1 MRPLTKREKFG
12 LILVGIAA
20 AFAVIYL
27 LILPLISGWRAKL
40 GEVRLKEEQL
50 KTARALAAMEASLR
64 LLSAEVENELGARG
78 DPILSDELM
87 KRLQESF
94 SIDELNR
101 ATAADLM
108 KVEGMDAAKAAAI
121 VSYRESIGGF
131 SSFEQLRELR
141 SSAFKGDEQAVI
153 IGRVSALAK
162 RAGINKI
169 DSLTIRTIASSKP
182 AQVSQKAKRELIR
195 RLFIAEVKA
204 QLRALESGSQ
214 LRFKTVFPPIPP
226 QLPQELRIRVARM
239 IVEKGGI
246 PTRSDYQEV
255 LDELLSSGESSPQ
268 PSDEELL
275 PIEEELLSALGEEAI
290 DIDPKAAMLTLL
302 DYSKK
307 VAAKEAELR
316 GIVYGMAASYKPRL
330 YQVDL
335 IFKTKLENLV
345 RFIAG
350 IKDSLKWI
358 DPRGL
363 RIGVADEKKGI
374 LSVQLT
380 LIATVL

>member
-1 MRPLTKREKFG
+1 MRTLTKREKFG
-12 LILVGIAA
+12 LILVGAAA
-20 AFAVIYL
+20 AFALIYL
-27 LILPLISGWRAKL
+27 LIFPLISGWRAKL
-40 GEVRLKEEQL
+40 RGVSLKEEQL
-50 KTARALAAMEASLR
+50 RMARTLASMEASLK
-64 LLSAEVENELGARG
+64 LLSAEVEGELGAQG
-78 DPILSDELM
+78 DSILSDELI
-87 KRLQESF
+87 KRIEESF

-101 ATAADLM
+101 ATAADLTR
-108 KVEGMDAAKAAAI
+108 VEGMDAAKAAAI
-121 VSYRESIGGF
+121 LSYRESIGGF

-141 SSAFKGDEQAVI
+141 SSPFRGDEQAVI

-182 AQVSQKAKRELIR
+182 VQVSQKAKAELAR
-195 RLFIAEVKA
+195 KLFIAEVKT

-214 LRFKTVFPPIPP
+214 LKLKTVFPPIPP
-226 QLPQELRIRVARM
+226 QLPRELRIRVARM
-239 IVEKGGI
+239 IVEKGRI
-246 PTRSDYQEV
+246 PTRDDYQEV
-255 LDELLSSGESSPQ
+255 LDELLGEGPQ
-268 PSDEELL
+268 PDEELL
-275 PIEEELLSALGEEAI
+275 PIEEELLNTLGGEAI
-290 DIDPKAAMLTLL
+290 DVDPKTAMSALL

-307 VAAKEAELR
+307 VAAKESELR
-316 GIVYGMAASYKPRL
+316 RIVYGMAASYKPRL

-335 IFKTKLENLV
+335 IFKTKIENLV

-350 IKDSLKWI
+350 IKDSMKWI

-363 RIGVADEKKGI
+363 RIGVADEKEGI